1 MLPEQ
6 TLKLSE
12 YSALYDIIVPQDNLL
27 RKIKNLVDFSFVHK
41 ELVNKYCQNNG
52 RTANDPICMFKYL
65 LLKVIYNIS
74 DKDLVE
80 RSRTDMAFKYFLDLT
95 PEEDVINPSSLTK
108 FRKQR
113 LKDVELLDLL
123 IGKTVAIAIEQGVI
137 NSRSIIVD
145 ATHSYARSIQHTP
158 LQNLKLRTKQLRKI
172 IIETDEKADSYLPE
186 ENKDNDLSHEIEYAK
201 KMSEEVKNHPLVC
214 NMPKVSEPL
223 NIMDEDIDDI
233 ETRYTVSKD
242 KDARVGHKTEDSSFL
257 GYKTH
262 LAITEERIITAATIT
277 AGNVG
282 DGPQLPKLVEKS
294 KKNGIN
300 VETVIGDAAYGGD
313 PNLKDAK
320 NNNYEIIAKPNASLN
335 GKRKDCD
342 KFDYNKDADQFICPA
357 GHMSTHSRIHQ
368 RKGKPEN
375 PRKSYFFDVKKCK
388 ICPLREGCYKEGSQ
402 NKAYS
407 ISVKT
412 QEQIKQQEFVN
423 TPHFKEKYRERY
435 KIEAKNAELKNVH
448 GYDRAISYGLVNM
461 NLQGAMTIF
470 AVNLKRILNL
480 V

>member
-172 IIETDEKADSYLPE
+172 II
-186 ENKDNDLSHEIEYAK
+186 
-201 KMSEEVKNHPLVC
+201 
-214 NMPKVSEPL
+214 
-223 NIMDEDIDDI
+223 
-233 ETRYTVSKD
+233 
-242 KDARVGHKTEDSSFL
+242 
-257 GYKTH
+257 
-262 LAITEERIITAATIT
+262 
-277 AGNVG
+277 
-282 DGPQLPKLVEKS
+282 
-294 KKNGIN
+294 
-300 VETVIGDAAYGGD
+300 
-313 PNLKDAK
+313 
-320 NNNYEIIAKPNASLN
+320 
-335 GKRKDCD
+335 
-342 KFDYNKDADQFICPA
+342 
-357 GHMSTHSRIHQ
+357 
-368 RKGKPEN
+368 
-375 PRKSYFFDVKKCK
+375 
-388 ICPLREGCYKEGSQ
+388 
-402 NKAYS
+402 
-407 ISVKT
+407 
-412 QEQIKQQEFVN
+412 
-423 TPHFKEKYRERY
+423 
-435 KIEAKNAELKNVH
+435 
-448 GYDRAISYGLVNM
+448 
-461 NLQGAMTIF
+461 
-470 AVNLKRILNL
+470 
-480 V
+480 

>member
-1 MLPEQ
+1 
-6 TLKLSE
+6 
-12 YSALYDIIVPQDNLL
+12 
-27 RKIKNLVDFSFVHK
+27 
-41 ELVNKYCQNNG
+41 
-52 RTANDPICMFKYL
+52 
-65 LLKVIYNIS
+65 
-74 DKDLVE
+74 
-80 RSRTDMAFKYFLDLT
+80 
-95 PEEDVINPSSLTK
+95 
-108 FRKQR
+108 
-113 LKDVELLDLL
+113 
-123 IGKTVAIAIEQGVI
+123 
-137 NSRSIIVD
+137 
-145 ATHSYARSIQHTP
+145 
-158 LQNLKLRTKQLRKI
+158 
-172 IIETDEKADSYLPE
+172 
-186 ENKDNDLSHEIEYAK
+186 
-201 KMSEEVKNHPLVC
+201 
-214 NMPKVSEPL
+214 
-223 NIMDEDIDDI
+223 MDEDIDDI